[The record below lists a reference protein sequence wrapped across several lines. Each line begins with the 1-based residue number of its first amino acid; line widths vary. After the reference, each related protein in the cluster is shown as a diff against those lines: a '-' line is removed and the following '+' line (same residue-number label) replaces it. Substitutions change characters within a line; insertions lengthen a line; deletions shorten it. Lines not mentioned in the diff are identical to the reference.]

1 MKSHHNWPFGHDVRL
16 SIDPLPPV
24 PQLQRRLRVRD
35 RIGRLGVWALV
46 LAMAALSF
54 FATEVLLDHTPSG
67 VIQAK
72 N

>member
-1 MKSHHNWPFGHDVRL
+1 
-16 SIDPLPPV
+16 
-24 PQLQRRLRVRD
+24 VRD
-35 RIGRLGVWALV
+35 RIGRLGVWVLV
-46 LAMAALSF
+46 LAIAALSF